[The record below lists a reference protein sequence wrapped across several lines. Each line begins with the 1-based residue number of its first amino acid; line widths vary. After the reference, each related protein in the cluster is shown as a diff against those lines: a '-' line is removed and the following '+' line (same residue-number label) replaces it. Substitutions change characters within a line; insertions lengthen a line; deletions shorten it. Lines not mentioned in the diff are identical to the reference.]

1 MKQTTPSST
10 EQKDAL
16 KGKNE
21 AINEVITAAYFD
33 IIKDI
38 KAALPLYLSDYF
50 RTYMEVDYSSIGLN
64 CKHGFYS
71 PLLHLQLEDTE
82 QGLTICFASNLTAK
96 HQLGNHLSNLLTRLV
111 YKHTGEG
118 NTSEFIE
125 DCLSVNNYNVDDF
138 RQAKSLVDRGFKD
151 GKKTTVEGL
160 TN

>member
-1 MKQTTPSST
+1 MKQTTPNST

-16 KGKNE
+16 KGRNE
-21 AINEVITAAYFD
+21 ANNEVIRAAYFNM
-33 IIKDI
+33 IKDI
-38 KAALPLYLSDYF
+38 KEALPQYPSEYF
-50 RTYMEVDYSSIGLN
+50 RTMLEVDYSSIGFN

-71 PLLHLQLEDTE
+71 PLLHLQLEESE

-118 NTSEFIE
+118 STSEFIE

-138 RQAKSLVDRGFKD
+138 RQAKSLLDRGFKD
-151 GKKTTVEGL
+151 GKKTTVEAL
-160 TN
+160 TI